1 MRALGTFAVVA
12 AFLAC
17 SLAGSAPVLTRAS
30 VPTYSGSVDVAGRF
44 IPLPA
49 DDWLVAGASHDSA
62 GPTETRPYG
71 AIETIVLFKLAGD
84 AVEDFITIRA
94 NALPVTGSWGPAVEC
109 DRQDINFTSVFFR
122 AAHENFCGF
131 VNRVVSAE
139 DASSS
144 PAWRTALALAG
155 EHRWRVPATWLMAGF
170 RIANRQ
176 DVLDLRY
183 HLNPEF
189 AGFPRDGGSW
199 AASDWS
205 PARVAGDERRMAA
218 IQHLARWVMESSG
231 RFSRSR
237 RDMAAKASP

>member
-1 MRALGTFAVVA
+1 VLARRLRAGVDARVRPDLFRVHRCGG
-12 AFLAC
+12 
-17 SLAGSAPVLTRAS
+17 SLHPA
-30 VPTYSGSVDVAGRF
+30 AGRR
-44 IPLPA
+44 
-49 DDWLVAGASHDSA
+49 LVGRRASHDSA

-199 AASDWS
+199 TASDWS